1 MDSLSQIVLGGAVA
15 AAVVPARHR
24 RAALAAGA
32 VLGTLP
38 DLDSLPIALFTQ
50 DPVALMTWHRSL
62 THSLL
67 VLPFVA
73 WGYVLAVCERR
84 HEALAEEPET
94 IPDNTAQPS
103 V

>member
-15 AAVVPARHR
+15 AAVVPASHR

-38 DLDSLPIALFTQ
+38 DLDSLPISLLTQ
-50 DPVALMTWHRSL
+50 DPVALMTWHRSV

-67 VLPFVA
+67 VLPLVA
-73 WGYVLAVCERR
+73 WAIWAFFRR
-84 HEALAEEPET
+84 RGGRV
-94 IPDNTAQPS
+94 AQAPRAWFWAIRWP
-103 V
+103 